1 MRMVDRAVGN
11 VPPAIE
17 QRPAHAQDA
26 YFVMVIVV
34 VRLAHN
40 LLRTPAVA
48 GRERLIQL
56 AEHK

>member
-1 MRMVDRAVGN
+1 MMDRAVGK

-17 QRPAHAQDA
+17 QRPAHTQDA

-34 VRLAHN
+34 TCLAHDI
-40 LLRTPAVA
+40 LRTPAVA

-56 AEHK
+56 AEYK